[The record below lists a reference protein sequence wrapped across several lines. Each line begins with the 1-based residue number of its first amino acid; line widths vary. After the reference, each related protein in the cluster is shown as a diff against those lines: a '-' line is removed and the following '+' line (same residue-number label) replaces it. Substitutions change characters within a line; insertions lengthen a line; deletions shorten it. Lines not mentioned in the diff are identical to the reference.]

1 MLNVYIDSSDIE
13 NQISVII
20 MILKRD
26 LRYIM
31 YISIDKTFIIYMMK
45 LQNLIMIMSIVS
57 VMKMMKSE
65 L

>member
-26 LRYIM
+26 LRHMM
-31 YISIDKTFIIYMMK
+31 YISIDKIFIIYMMK